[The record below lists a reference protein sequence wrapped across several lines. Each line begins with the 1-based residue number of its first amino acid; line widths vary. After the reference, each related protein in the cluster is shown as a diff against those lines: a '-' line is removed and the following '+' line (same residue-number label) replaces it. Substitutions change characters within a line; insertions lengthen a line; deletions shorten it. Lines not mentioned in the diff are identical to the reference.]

1 MNASDT
7 AIARTRGEVDERTP
21 WADAREAARNAAEP
35 TRAVDLPLDAA
46 LGTVLATPLPALVAA
61 PPFDNSAMDGY
72 AVAGT
77 GPWTVVGCVRAGGA
91 PHPGRLEPGQAIEIA
106 TGAPVPAGT
115 DAVLPIEDSLRA
127 GDSVSGEVRHAGHV
141 RRKGES
147 CQEGQLLLTSGTTVT
162 PAVLGLAAAA
172 GHDELRVHRRPRVA
186 VLVTG
191 DEVVA
196 SGRPGHG
203 QVRDAISPM
212 LTGLL
217 HLAGAEQTCVRRLAD
232 RADVL
237 AEALSDTGVD
247 VLVVCGATSAG
258 PADHLRPVLRRLG
271 ADLRVAG
278 VACRPGHPQVLAVLP
293 DGRTVVGLPGN
304 PHAAL
309 GAAMTLLQ
317 PLLQVLSGRRAAPLE
332 SAWLAE
338 PVDPHPRDTRLVAVT
353 RLNGSASPVGH
364 DRPGTLWGAALADAL
379 AVIPPGWAGEDVE
392 LLALPGLDR

>member
-7 AIARTRGEVDERTP
+7 AIARTRESVGERTN
-21 WADAREAARNAAEP
+21 WLEAREIARRASEP
-35 TRAVDLPLDAA
+35 TEAVELGLGAA
-46 LGTVLATPLPALVAA
+46 LGTVLATPLLALVAA

-72 AVAGT
+72 AVAGA
-77 GPWTVVGCVRAGGA
+77 GPWAVVGRVRAGGT
-91 PHPGRLEPGQAIEIA
+91 PYRGRLKPGQATEIA
-106 TGAPVPAGT
+106 TGAPVPTGT
-115 DAVLPIEDSLRA
+115 DAVLPVEDGLRV
-127 GDSVSGEVRHAGHV
+127 GDSVSGEVRYARHV

-147 CQEGQLLLTSGTTVT
+147 HAEGQILVTAGTTVT

-172 GHDELRVHRRPRVA
+172 GHDSLLVHRRPLVA

-196 SGRPGHG
+196 SGRPGPG

-217 HLAGAEQTCVRRLAD
+217 EIAGARQTTVRRLAD
-232 RADVL
+232 RAEDL
-237 AEALSDTGVD
+237 AAALSEVD
-247 VLVVCGATSAG
+247 ADLLVVCGATSAG

-271 ADLRVAG
+271 ADLLVAG

-293 DGRTVVGLPGN
+293 DGRCVVGLPGN

-309 GAAMTLLQ
+309 AAAMTLLQ
-317 PLLQVLSGRRAAPLE
+317 PLLRVLSGRPAEARE

-338 PVDPHPRDTRLVAVT
+338 PVEPHPRDTKLVAVT
-353 RLNGSASPVGH
+353 RRNGSASPVGH

-379 AVIPPGWAGEDVE
+379 AVVPPGWAGEDVE
-392 LLALPGLDR
+392 LLALPGRDR

>member
-7 AIARTRGEVDERTP
+7 AIARTRDSVDGRMKWPE
-21 WADAREAARNAAEP
+21 AREIAQQAAEP
-35 TRAVDLPLDAA
+35 TPSVELGLDAA
-46 LGTVLATPLPALVAA
+46 LGTVLAAPLRALVAA

-72 AVAGT
+72 AVAGP
-77 GPWTVVGCVRAGGA
+77 GPWAVVGRIRAGGT
-91 PHPGRLEPGQAIEIA
+91 PHSGRLERGQAVEIA

-115 DAVLPIEDSLRA
+115 DAVLPIEDGLRVD
-127 GDSVSGEVRHAGHV
+127 DSVSGEARYAQHV

-147 CQEGQLLLTSGTTVT
+147 CLEGQVLLTAGATVT

-172 GHDELRVHRRPRVA
+172 GHDSVLVHRRARVA

-196 SGRPGHG
+196 SGRPGPG
-203 QVRDAISPM
+203 QVRDAIGPM
-212 LTGLL
+212 LAGLL
-217 HLAGAEQTCVRRLAD
+217 EIAGARQTVVRRLAD
-232 RADVL
+232 RADDL
-237 AEALSDTGVD
+237 ADALSEVDAD

-271 ADLRVAG
+271 ADLLVAG

-293 DGRTVVGLPGN
+293 GGRCVVGLPGN

-309 GAAMTLLQ
+309 AAAMTLLQ
-317 PLLQVLSGRRAAPLE
+317 PLLHVLSGRRKEPRE

-338 PVDPHPRDTRLVAVT
+338 PVEPHPRDTKLVAVT
-353 RLNGSASPVGH
+353 RRNGSASPVGH

-379 AVIPPGWAGEDVE
+379 AVVPPGWAGEDVE
-392 LLALPGLDR
+392 LLALPGRDR